1 MSKLNKYQGTSIL
14 SQNAKMKKTSKE
26 NNVNLYNFG
35 IPAYK
40 TASGKMTCPF
50 AKDCVKFCYAQKGA
64 YSWSNVKPAFEKR
77 YELTKDENFVSIMSD
92 AIKGTKAT
100 HIRIHDSGDFY
111 SMDYIFNWFTI
122 AVNNPNV
129 TFYFYTKS
137 ISLFKGLEL
146 PKNMFSIY
154 SYGSKNDSLINKA
167 IDRHAVIFNSYEE
180 LNEAGYTDCSN
191 NDLAI
196 MKTKKVGL
204 ILH

>member
-1 MSKLNKYQGTSIL
+1 MN
-14 SQNAKMKKTSKE
+14 
-26 NNVNLYNFG
+26 
-35 IPAYK
+35 
-40 TASGKMTCPF
+40 CPF
-50 AKDCVKFCYAQKGA
+50 AKDCVKYCYAQKGA

-77 YELTKDENFVSIMSD
+77 YELTKDSNFVQIMTD
-92 AIKGTKAT
+92 AIKAKKAT

-111 SMDYIFNWFTI
+111 SNKYILYWFTI
-122 AVNNPNV
+122 AINNPNV
-129 TFYFYTKS
+129 VFYFYTKS
-137 ISLFKGLEL
+137 IALFEGIEL

-167 IDRHAVIFNSYEE
+167 VDRHAVIFKSLEE
-180 LNEAGYTDCSN
+180 LRNAGYTDCSN